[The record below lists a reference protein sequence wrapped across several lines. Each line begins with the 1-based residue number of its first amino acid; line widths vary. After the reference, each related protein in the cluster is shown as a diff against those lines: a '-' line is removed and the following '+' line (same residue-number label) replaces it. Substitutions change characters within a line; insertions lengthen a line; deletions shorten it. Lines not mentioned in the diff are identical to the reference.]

1 MVEPAFSRNAG
12 ALQAVTAFSGLDEAA
27 AEWYTES
34 MNNDETPTV
43 PPAPVAPANE
53 PLSVVPTTIVP
64 VGEGEVISM
73 LSEQARFTDE
83 PETRALAARLL
94 AAGYSVASTARKL
107 GLRAS
112 TVWSWA
118 SDPGVVAA
126 VKAGQARRQAVL
138 GQGLEDAAEA
148 ALSTLVDVA
157 LDTMVAPRDRVK
169 ASEVIL
175 DRCGITPV
183 TRGGDATVAITV
195 DVDFDERLARIVA
208 GAKVGA

>member
-1 MVEPAFSRNAG
+1 MNQSFRVTLERYTL
-12 ALQAVTAFSGLDEAA
+12 LQHFPRLDGAA
-27 AEWYTES
+27 AEWYAEA

-43 PPAPVAPANE
+43 PPAPVAPAND

-64 VGEGEVISM
+64 AGEGEVISM

-94 AAGYSVASTARKL
+94 EAGYSVAATARRL

-118 SDPGVVAA
+118 SDPEMTAA

-157 LDTMVAPRDRVK
+157 LDTGAAPRDRVK
-169 ASEVIL
+169 ASEAIL
-175 DRCGITPV
+175 DRCGITPAN
-183 TRGGDATVAITV
+183 RSADAAVEISV

-208 GAKVGA
+208 GSKAGA